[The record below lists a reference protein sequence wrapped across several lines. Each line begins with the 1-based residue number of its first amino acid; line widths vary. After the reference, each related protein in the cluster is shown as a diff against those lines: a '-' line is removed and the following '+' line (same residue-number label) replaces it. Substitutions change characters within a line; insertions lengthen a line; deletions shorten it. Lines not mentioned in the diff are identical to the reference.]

1 MRSQQQQYA
10 ANGIVYP
17 IHEAPVLPIGSSPS
31 VTTSNAASQAQVN
44 SQSQPTPSPLMA
56 APNLLSPKSRAE
68 KAQREASLRT
78 SWTAPGSKLNPIQ
91 CESPGQ
97 QAPGPVHITQK
108 KSKSQIEVLKEA
120 YFTSVSPNK
129 KPLATTTV
137 SGANKMVP
145 AAPVLPANLLHGK
158 ALPNGPKTHETRF
171 TDPTHSAQTDNDRV
185 MALQKY
191 NGTSTNPVKLQP
203 KSAKN
208 LTGNDHSVLTKID
221 TSFDWNPNSDL
232 PNFLSGFDRVS
243 RRKHTFDE
251 TEPNNTSEPA
261 SNNATGDLHQSA
273 QFSPAYHTSQSFD
286 DFHRYLGKGLSPP
299 PATGPGPK
307 FPDLHHSF
315 SRIGRNATTA
325 GPGIPSIESSDRTSP
340 SNLRMRPR
348 NQQSTALQSSNG
360 TGSSTPS
367 IRMAEKSEDE
377 ILLGEAYAEAFET
390 SGSSI
395 QQGLLPP
402 TSGSSGRQGLLPPPS
417 VQGKNNAN
425 GLNRYSLLPKQPS
438 AVSSQ
443 HPASNSKKTDQHRGF
458 SSNQNQQQQQQQ
470 QVVNPVGTSD
480 FPVEGMMFEDFG
492 TLESFSCIP
501 AANSSGGCGMVSDP
515 SSDDCKSSEDLSAGC
530 GGGGMSDESIGT
542 QSEGSSQGKKKNA
555 IFFVSGQQPPQSN
568 WRKRK
573 SSFEL

>member
-1 MRSQQQQYA
+1 MSFSHSFPHRPLLHRTIEEQWFDRSPKETQSTLTALEAAEEAYVQGLAAITTPEVPTTVLGRVQHQNSMRQQQQQQAQQQQQQAQQQAQQQQQQQQQQSYHINTQVMRSQQQQYA

-17 IHEAPVLPIGSSPS
+17 IHEAPVLPTGSSPS

-203 KSAKN
+203 KSAK
-208 LTGNDHSVLTKID
+208 K
-221 TSFDWNPNSDL
+221 SDRQRPL
-232 PNFLSGFDRVS
+232 GTNKDRYEL
-243 RRKHTFDE
+243 RL
-251 TEPNNTSEPA
+251 EPEFR
-261 SNNATGDLHQSA
+261 SA
-273 QFSPAYHTSQSFD
+273 QF
-286 DFHRYLGKGLSPP
+286 L
-299 PATGPGPK
+299 
-307 FPDLHHSF
+307 
-315 SRIGRNATTA
+315 IG
-325 GPGIPSIESSDRTSP
+325 
-340 SNLRMRPR
+340 
-348 NQQSTALQSSNG
+348 
-360 TGSSTPS
+360 
-367 IRMAEKSEDE
+367 
-377 ILLGEAYAEAFET
+377 F
-390 SGSSI
+390 
-395 QQGLLPP
+395 
-402 TSGSSGRQGLLPPPS
+402 
-417 VQGKNNAN
+417 
-425 GLNRYSLLPKQPS
+425 
-438 AVSSQ
+438 
-443 HPASNSKKTDQHRGF
+443 
-458 SSNQNQQQQQQQ
+458 
-470 QVVNPVGTSD
+470 
-480 FPVEGMMFEDFG
+480 
-492 TLESFSCIP
+492 
-501 AANSSGGCGMVSDP
+501 
-515 SSDDCKSSEDLSAGC
+515 
-530 GGGGMSDESIGT
+530 
-542 QSEGSSQGKKKNA
+542 
-555 IFFVSGQQPPQSN
+555 
-568 WRKRK
+568 
-573 SSFEL
+573 

>member
-1 MRSQQQQYA
+1 
-10 ANGIVYP
+10 
-17 IHEAPVLPIGSSPS
+17 
-31 VTTSNAASQAQVN
+31 
-44 SQSQPTPSPLMA
+44 
-56 APNLLSPKSRAE
+56 
-68 KAQREASLRT
+68 
-78 SWTAPGSKLNPIQ
+78 
-91 CESPGQ
+91 
-97 QAPGPVHITQK
+97 VHITQK

-458 SSNQNQQQQQQQ
+458 SSNQQQQQQQ